1 MKALLFFMLTLPSV
15 HAVSLDK
22 FNCSKAVKET
32 IHDWQGQEEWTKTQL
47 GPKDVYYASPA
58 GAVGE
63 WIIIKAI
70 PRGTGLSK
78 ITPDGR
84 IEVSFSGDK
93 CRKET
98 KKFAQPK
105 ALPGH
110 ISDKELQEFVLNQ
123 KQGLIYLW
131 SANEPVS
138 QKSIPEIQKAASEL
152 KLPLMILLDKDVTK
166 GQYQKLKKELGEI
179 VTKRADTVEFKMRS
193 IDTFPTLLIFKNE
206 KLLPRMIKGHKQA
219 DEFEKEISQL
229 LK

>member
-1 MKALLFFMLTLPSV
+1 MKALLFFLLTFPSV

-22 FNCSKAVKET
+22 FYCSKAVKEE
-32 IHDWQGQEEWTKTQL
+32 IHKWQAREEWTKTEL
-47 GPKDVYYASPA
+47 GPKDAYYASPA

-63 WIIIKAI
+63 WVIIKAI

-84 IEVSFSGDK
+84 TEVSFSGDK

-105 ALPGH
+105 ALPDH
-110 ISDKELQEFVLNQ
+110 ISDKELQEFVVTH

-131 SANEPVS
+131 SVNEPVS
-138 QKSIPEIQKAASEL
+138 QKAIPEVQKASSKL

-166 GQYQKLKKELGEI
+166 GQYQKLKKELGEV
-179 VTKRADTVEFKMRS
+179 VTKRADAIEFKMRS
-193 IDTFPTLLIFKNE
+193 IESFPTLLIFKNE
-206 KLLPRMIKGHKQA
+206 KLLPRMIKGQKQA
-219 DEFEKEISQL
+219 DEIEKEIAQI